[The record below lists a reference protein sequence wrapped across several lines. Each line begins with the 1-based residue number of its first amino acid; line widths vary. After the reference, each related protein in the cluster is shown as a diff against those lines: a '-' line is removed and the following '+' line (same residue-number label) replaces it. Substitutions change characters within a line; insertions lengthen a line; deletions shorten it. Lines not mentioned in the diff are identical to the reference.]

1 MEAIKRV
8 IKISKNHEIR
18 IKVPEYVPENESV
31 EVILILRKKPEAF
44 KRKIKELKE
53 AIKDSPFLED
63 LGKVSEDF
71 KTVDLEGW

>member
-53 AIKDSPFLED
+53 AIKDGLFLED

-71 KTVDLEGW
+71 RTVDLEGW